1 MHPGADPSRH
11 WCTRCNPCRAAV
23 FDTGTRR
30 RGVTP
35 LRQRRRTPP
44 GSSSAKRPTSSGSR
58 IRAPRQLP
66 HSASAARHSSEA
78 SCRSSRRFGAGTRLI
93 PSTRSSASSP
103 SEGGRRNERTQR
115 GGGQVARRGLP
126 VEVVARIRDEY
137 AQGKSLGAIANDL
150 NSDRVPT
157 AQGGRQ
163 WWPSTVR
170 DVLLRSS
177 LPQAAAGP
185 ASRVERPEVLYYDSL
200 VDIHPSAR
208 KHGIADDDI
217 EHATKHA
224 MAIDDQDDDTRL
236 YLGPSRSADLLE
248 VVTIVRN
255 DGTELAIHAMKMRPT
270 YQRLLPGD

>member
-1 MHPGADPSRH
+1 MS
-11 WCTRCNPCRAAV
+11 
-23 FDTGTRR
+23 RR
-30 RGVTP
+30 R
-35 LRQRRRTPP
+35 LRHRHEKARRHASPTTSTNAAWVVIREATYVERLAYTRTQ
-44 GSSSAKRPTSSGSR
+44 AAAALDVSR
-58 IRAPRQLP
+58 STFIRRVLP
-66 HSASAARHSSEA
+66 FVETVET
-78 SCRSSRRFGAGTRLI
+78 GAGTRLI
-93 PSTRSSASSP
+93 PVDEIERFLAERRRKAQRAHATR
-103 SEGGRRNERTQR
+103 GRPGRK
-115 GGGQVARRGLP
+115 AGLP

-236 YLGPSRSADLLE
+236 YLGPSRSADSSRSSRSCA
-248 VVTIVRN
+248 TTAPNSRS
-255 DGTELAIHAMKMRPT
+255 MR
-270 YQRLLPGD
+270 